1 MHPTPPPRHHV
12 EPCSRCGQS
21 AERPAV
27 GERLGGGRGRG
38 RLVLCV
44 DCLTLLL
51 EDVRRF
57 RDGMPGSA
65 DG

>member
-1 MHPTPPPRHHV
+1 MPPTLPPRPHV
-12 EPCSRCGQS
+12 EPCSRCGQP

-27 GERLGGGRGRG
+27 GERLGGGRRGG

-51 EDVRRF
+51 EDVAAYWEEV
-57 RDGMPGSA
+57 PGGA
-65 DG
+65 GG